1 MPFWVLE
8 VNESIQE
15 NKFRQTLS
23 FKAMIQEKD
32 KEYNLPQKENNI
44 TKKRCLRNEAY

>member
-1 MPFWVLE
+1 
-8 VNESIQE
+8 
-15 NKFRQTLS
+15 
-23 FKAMIQEKD
+23 MIQEKD

>member
-23 FKAMIQEKD
+23 FKAMIQKKKE

-44 TKKRCLRNEAY
+44 TKKMS